1 MPAKVERLEARIT
14 SRQKQL
20 LQQAADIE
28 GRSLSD
34 FVVTSAQVAARRLIL
49 EHRLVDLSSR
59 DSEAFARVLLNPPAP
74 NAALRA
80 AANRFSRSRGRP

>member
-20 LQQAADIE
+20 LQRAADLE

-34 FVVTSAQVAARRLIL
+34 FVVTSAQAAARRLIL
-49 EHRLVDLSSR
+49 EHRLVGLSSR
-59 DSEAFARVLLNPPAP
+59 DSEAFARVLLSPPAP

-80 AANRFSRSRGRP
+80 AANRFSGSRGRP

>member
-20 LQQAADIE
+20 LQRAADLE
-28 GRSLSD
+28 GSSLSD

-49 EHRLVDLSSR
+49 EHRLVGLSSR
-59 DSEAFARVLLNPPAP
+59 DSEAFARVLLSPPAP

-80 AANRFSRSRGRP
+80 AANRFSRLHGRP